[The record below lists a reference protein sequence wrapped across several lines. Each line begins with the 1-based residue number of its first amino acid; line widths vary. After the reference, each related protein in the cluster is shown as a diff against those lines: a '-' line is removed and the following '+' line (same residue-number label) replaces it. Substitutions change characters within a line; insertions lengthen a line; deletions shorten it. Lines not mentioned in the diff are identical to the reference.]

1 MYCPRCGQEKNS
13 GDLRF
18 CSRCGLPLGLV
29 TEIVANGG
37 TLPQIAEINQK
48 NKLLTRNNGLKFS
61 AVWFIVFVM
70 LLLPILGVLGAPEEL
85 LGLLAVAGSMGSLL
99 CIVSS
104 FLFLKNEPKWA
115 ANENFLQA
123 ANVQPQRNFQSAPQ
137 NAALPPQQTQAAREY
152 AAPANNWRAPDTGEL
167 VQPGSVTEGTT
178 KLLSKEK

>member
-29 TEIVANGG
+29 TEFVANGG
-37 TLPQIAEINQK
+37 TLPQLAELNK
-48 NKLLTRNNGLKFS
+48 NNKLLTRNNGIKFS
-61 AVWFIVFVM
+61 LVWFLVLTF
-70 LLLPILGVLGAPEEL
+70 LLTPILAIAGGEDIVAFTAVLGFIG
-85 LGLLAVAGSMGSLL
+85 GLILILA
-99 CIVSS
+99 S

-167 VQPGSVTEGTT
+167 VQPGSVTEETT